1 MQASH
6 KYKSRWERL
15 MSGWRMI
22 TKPGCAGPL
31 LLLMP
36 NGYPLKPRE
45 CQRGMHYGLRR
56 PVGLKRVQKMSK
68 VDLCFSS
75 IKLTK

>member
-15 MSGWRMI
+15 MLGWRMI

-45 CQRGMHYGLRR
+45 CPRGMIYNDNT
-56 PVGLKRVQKMSK
+56 QKVHEK
-68 VDLCFSS
+68 YK
-75 IKLTK
+75 IQ